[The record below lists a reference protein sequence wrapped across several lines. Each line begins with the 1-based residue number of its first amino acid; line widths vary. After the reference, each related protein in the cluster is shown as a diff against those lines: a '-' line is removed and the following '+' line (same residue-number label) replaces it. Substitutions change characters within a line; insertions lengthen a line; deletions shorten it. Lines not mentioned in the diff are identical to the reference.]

1 MQQAQ
6 QEARQSLSQVDAR
19 LHAAFSRY
27 FPGETYRDGFTQAL
41 LGARQ
46 EYLAL
51 LAQAQR
57 MKEEREKLANHI
69 GEIQKTLREFL
80 RPYYPEALPED
91 LRAGVQTLSKELSE
105 WQTLQ
110 RRKEQLEE
118 QNAGNLALS
127 QALTGSIRAALSRYQ
142 ALDETRTLR
151 ECTQALCRRFAQ
163 YTLSSARAERYFADS
178 RQAQAQKEAAQAE
191 LDGFFAAFP
200 AMQGDAGEK
209 LEALERD
216 AGAWALASGQLLS
229 AQQALTTFD
238 REHPAVESMDE
249 EQTLPDPEELQRQEA
264 QAQQKLDALEEK
276 RRALRQERQTISRET
291 EDLSVWE
298 DRIAALCDKRQSLQ
312 KSCTL
317 ADRTMELLNLAKDR
331 LANRYVADVERGFT
345 RYAKELLGENLGRA
359 LLDKNLCLFIDEQG
373 AAREAASFSAG
384 TLDALTL
391 CMRLALVDALF
402 TKEQPFLL
410 LDDPFVNLDDART
423 KRALELL
430 QKISQQRQVVY
441 LVCNSARV

>member
-1 MQQAQ
+1 MKRRHNQIRKNKK
-6 QEARQSLSQVDAR
+6 E
-19 LHAAFSRY
+19 
-27 FPGETYRDGFTQAL
+27 
-41 LGARQ
+41 

-191 LDGFFAAFP
+191 LDAFFAAFP
-200 AMQGDAGEK
+200 AMQGDAGKK

-276 RRALRQERQTISRET
+276 RRALRQERQNISRET

-298 DRIAALCDKRQSLQ
+298 DRIAALCDERQSLQ
-312 KSCTL
+312 KSCT
-317 ADRTMELLNLAKDR
+317 ELTSLGPVS
-331 LANRYVADVERGFT
+331 ANSSPASVRQSAAISTQSPRQS
-345 RYAKELLGENLGRA
+345 A
-359 LLDKNLCLFIDEQG
+359 LPAVRDG
-373 AAREAASFSAG
+373 SGSVSASFHFLSVE
-384 TLDALTL
+384 DS
-391 CMRLALVDALF
+391 F
-402 TKEQPFLL
+402 PEQ
-410 LDDPFVNLDDART
+410 
-423 KRALELL
+423 
-430 QKISQQRQVVY
+430 
-441 LVCNSARV
+441 

>member
-142 ALDETRTLR
+142 ARVHAGALPPVCAVYALQRACR
-151 ECTQALCRRFAQ
+151 AVFCRQQAGTGTKR
-163 YTLSSARAERYFADS
+163 
-178 RQAQAQKEAAQAE
+178 
-191 LDGFFAAFP
+191 G
-200 AMQGDAGEK
+200 GAGGIRW
-209 LEALERD
+209 LFCSVPRD
-216 AGAWALASGQLLS
+216 AG
-229 AQQALTTFD
+229 
-238 REHPAVESMDE
+238 RC
-249 EQTLPDPEELQRQEA
+249 R
-264 QAQQKLDALEEK
+264 
-276 RRALRQERQTISRET
+276 RET
-291 EDLSVWE
+291 GGV
-298 DRIAALCDKRQSLQ
+298 
-312 KSCTL
+312 
-317 ADRTMELLNLAKDR
+317 
-331 LANRYVADVERGFT
+331 
-345 RYAKELLGENLGRA
+345 
-359 LLDKNLCLFIDEQG
+359 G
-373 AAREAASFSAG
+373 A
-384 TLDALTL
+384 
-391 CMRLALVDALF
+391 
-402 TKEQPFLL
+402 
-410 LDDPFVNLDDART
+410 
-423 KRALELL
+423 
-430 QKISQQRQVVY
+430 
-441 LVCNSARV
+441 

>member
-6 QEARQSLSQVDAR
+6 QGSPAV
-19 LHAAFSRY
+19 AFSGGRAAARGIFPV
-27 FPGETYRDGFTQAL
+27 FPGETYRDGFIQAL

-105 WQTLQ
+105 WKTLQ

-151 ECTQALCRRFAQ
+151 ECTQALLPPVCAVYALQRARRAVFCRQ
-163 YTLSSARAERYFADS
+163 
-178 RQAQAQKEAAQAE
+178 QAGTGTKRGGAGGIGC
-191 LDGFFAAFP
+191 LFAAFP

-264 QAQQKLDALEEK
+264 QAQQKLDALEENGARCGRSGRPYRAK
-276 RRALRQERQTISRET
+276 RRIFLSGRTGLRRFATS
-291 EDLSVWE
+291 
-298 DRIAALCDKRQSLQ
+298 
-312 KSCTL
+312 
-317 ADRTMELLNLAKDR
+317 
-331 LANRYVADVERGFT
+331 
-345 RYAKELLGENLGRA
+345 GRA
-359 LLDKNLCLFIDEQG
+359 FRNP
-373 AAREAASFSAG
+373 ARLPTGRWSF
-384 TLDALTL
+384 
-391 CMRLALVDALF
+391 
-402 TKEQPFLL
+402 
-410 LDDPFVNLDDART
+410 
-423 KRALELL
+423 
-430 QKISQQRQVVY
+430 
-441 LVCNSARV
+441 